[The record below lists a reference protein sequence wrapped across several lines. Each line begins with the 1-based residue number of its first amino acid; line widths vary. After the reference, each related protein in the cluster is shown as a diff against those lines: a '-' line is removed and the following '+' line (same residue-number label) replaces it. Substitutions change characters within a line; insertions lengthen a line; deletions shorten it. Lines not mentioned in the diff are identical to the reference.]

1 MEIDVKEHSIFSEI
15 YWITLA
21 DGSRKLSTKNLV
33 PQKSVYGEKLFKF
46 QGVEY
51 RIWDPFRSKLAAAIL
66 NGLKKVPIS
75 PNQKVLYLGAASG
88 TTVSHVSD
96 IVGDNGYVYCIEFS
110 SRSLRDL
117 VNNLCTSRYNI
128 SPILADARLPE
139 SYSRM
144 VEKVNVIYCDVA
156 QREQARLLADNS
168 DVFLANHGWVIFAI
182 KSQSIDVTKKP
193 SKIYQREIDILSSR
207 GFVVDQVIDLEPYD
221 KAHAMVIAR
230 NYI

>member
-1 MEIDVKEHSIFSEI
+1 MEINVNEHSIFSEI
-15 YWITLA
+15 YWITLD

-46 QGVEY
+46 HGFEY

-66 NGLKKVPIS
+66 NGLKKFPIT

-96 IVGDNGYVYCIEFS
+96 IVGENGYVYCIEFS
-110 SRSLRDL
+110 SRSFRYL
-117 VNNLCTSRYNI
+117 VNNVSASRYNI
-128 SPILADARLPE
+128 STILADARLPE

-144 VEKVNVIYCDVA
+144 IEKVNVIYCDVA
-156 QREQARLLADNS
+156 QREQAKLLADNAEM
-168 DVFLANHGWVIFAI
+168 FLADHSWLILAI
-182 KSQSIDVTKKP
+182 KSQSIDVTKIP
-193 SKIYQREIDILSSR
+193 SEIYQREIDILSSR
-207 GFVVDQVIDLEPYD
+207 GFYIEQVIDLEPYD
-221 KAHAMVIAR
+221 KAHAMVVAR

>member
-1 MEIDVKEHSIFSEI
+1 MEINVNEHSIFSGI
-15 YWITLA
+15 YWITLE
-21 DGSRKLSTKNLV
+21 DGSRKLCTKNLA
-33 PQKSVYGEKLFKF
+33 PQKSIYGEKLFKF
-46 QGVEY
+46 HGFEY
-51 RIWDPFRSKLAAAIL
+51 RIWDPFRSKFAAAIL

-75 PNQKVLYLGAASG
+75 LNQKVLYLGAASG
-88 TTVSHVSD
+88 TTVSHISD
-96 IVGDNGYVYCIEFS
+96 IVGENGYVYCIEFS

-117 VNNLCTSRYNI
+117 VNNVCTSRYNI

-156 QREQARLLADNS
+156 QREQAKLLADNAE
-168 DVFLANHGWVIFAI
+168 VFLTDHGWVMLAI

-193 SKIYQREIDILSSR
+193 SEIYQREIDILSSR
-207 GFVVDQVIDLEPYD
+207 GFFVDQVIDLEPYD
-221 KAHAMVIAR
+221 KAHAMVVAR